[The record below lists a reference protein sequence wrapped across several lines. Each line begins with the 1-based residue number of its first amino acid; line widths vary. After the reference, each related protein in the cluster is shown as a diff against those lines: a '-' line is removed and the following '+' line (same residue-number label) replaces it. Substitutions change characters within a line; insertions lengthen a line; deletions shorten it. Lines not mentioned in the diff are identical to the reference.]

1 MALKTNVIE
10 FAKYYAKLFEEISD
24 GIISFIPN
32 GLEQVYDKIFKRL
45 PLLGKCFQHRW
56 VEQVIKLC
64 TGITIGQGL
73 GSDLARFIFSPIG
86 FCVGIFIGMGA
97 RVEQSPPYRQ
107 MGIGRFLYKLSGP
120 TIAGALVGGGS
131 AALLHHFFLKE
142 AGSHFFLVHS
152 IGLASGAAVGMLI
165 YGITMLVLI
174 AVKSQQ
180 VKDFYEQVS
189 MAKKLGGELKES
201 ARQIAKGRILIYA
214 QDIIQQMNGPTAQSD
229 LAGFFEKD
237 LDAIVQLTSKKIDRH
252 VCYLTEKASHGDE
265 QALYRL
271 QMLVN
276 RKADLNKLLDRV
288 FNPRAIAKIKD
299 EIDTRYDRWHYRF
312 LKV

>member
-1 MALKTNVIE
+1 MTSNTNVSE
-10 FAKYYAKLFEEISD
+10 FAKHYAKLFEEISD
-24 GIISFIPN
+24 GIISFVPN
-32 GLEQVYDKIFKRL
+32 GLEQIYDKALKRL
-45 PLLGKCFQHRW
+45 PLLGKGFQHPW

-73 GSDLARFIFSPIG
+73 GSDLARFIFKPIG
-86 FCVGIFIGMGA
+86 FCIGTLIGIGRKSEA
-97 RVEQSPPYRQ
+97 PYRQ
-107 MGIGRFLYKLSGP
+107 VGIGQFLYKLSGP
-120 TIAGALVGGGS
+120 TIAGALSGMGV
-131 AALLHHFFLKE
+131 AALLYCFLLKRI
-142 AGSHFFLVHS
+142 GVSFFLVHG
-152 IGLASGAAVGMLI
+152 IGLGSGAAVGMLI
-165 YGITMLVLI
+165 YGLYMLVLTV
-174 AVKSQQ
+174 VKSQQ
-180 VKDFYEQVS
+180 IKGFYEQVS

-229 LAGFFEKD
+229 LASFFEND

-288 FNPRAIAKIKD
+288 FNPRAVAKIKD

>member
-1 MALKTNVIE
+1 MTPNTDIIE
-10 FAKYYAKLFEEISD
+10 FAKYYSRLFEELSD

-32 GLEQVYDKIFKRL
+32 GLEQIYDKGIKRL
-45 PLLGKCFQHRW
+45 PVFNKLFRYRW
-56 VEQVIKLC
+56 VEQVIKLL

-73 GSDLARFIFSPIG
+73 GSDLARFIFKPLG
-86 FCVGIFIGMGA
+86 FCIGALVGLSAGKN
-97 RVEQSPPYRQ
+97 RCLPYRQ
-107 MGIGRFLYKLSGP
+107 MGIGQFLYKLSGP
-120 TIAGALVGGGS
+120 TVTGALIGAGI
-131 AALLHHFFLKE
+131 AALLYHYFFEQAE
-142 AGSHFFLVHS
+142 ASFFVVMSAGLG
-152 IGLASGAAVGMLI
+152 IGTALGMLV
-165 YGITMLVLI
+165 YGIYLVVF
-174 AVKSQQ
+174 AFVKSQQ
-180 VKDFYEQVS
+180 VKEFYEQVS

-229 LAGFFEKD
+229 LAAFFEND

>member
-1 MALKTNVIE
+1 MTPNTNIIE
-10 FAKYYAKLFEEISD
+10 FAKYYAKLFEEVSD

-32 GLEQVYDKIFKRL
+32 GLEQIYDRGFKRL
-45 PLLGKCFQHRW
+45 PLFNKLFQHRW
-56 VEQVIKLC
+56 VEQAIKLF
-64 TGITIGQGL
+64 TGITIGQGV
-73 GSDLARFIFSPIG
+73 GSDLARFVFKPLG
-86 FCVGIFIGMGA
+86 FCIGALVGLTAGKD
-97 RVEQSPPYRQ
+97 RSLPYRQ
-107 MGIGRFLYKLSGP
+107 MGIGQFLYKLSGP
-120 TIAGALVGGGS
+120 TVAGTLVGGSGS
-131 AALLHHFFLKE
+131 ALLYHFFFKQ
-142 AGSHFFLVHS
+142 AGISFFLVMGAGLG
-152 IGLASGAAVGMLI
+152 IGTALGMLV
-165 YGITMLVLI
+165 YGIYLVVFTF
-174 AVKSQQ
+174 VKSQQ
-180 VKDFYEQVS
+180 VKEFYEQVS

-229 LAGFFEKD
+229 LAGFFEND

-271 QMLVN
+271 QILVN